1 MFSQTWKK
9 YLPVIIILIKR
20 SATSEQ
26 KISLNLTDFERAAGG
41 RKIKFSFSGL
51 QLNKG
56 RVNNDVKNSPFAK
69 EFAAVLQE
77 DDVTKR
83 LIADQYLEFSL
94 NNQLEITIKNT
105 GLLTEDTIESDLV
118 ENNQIIEVTGEN
130 EGE

>member
-105 GLLTEDTIESDLV
+105 GLLIADPNESVLV
-118 ENNQIIEVTGEN
+118 ENNQIIEATSEKEVE
-130 EGE
+130 

>member
-94 NNQLEITIKNT
+94 NNQLEITIKNI
-105 GLLTEDTIESDLV
+105 GLLIADPIESDLI
-118 ENNQIIEVTGEN
+118 ENNPIMEATSEKEVE
-130 EGE
+130 

>member
-26 KISLNLTDFERAAGG
+26 KVSLNTTDFERAAGG

-94 NNQLEITIKNT
+94 NNQLEITIKNI
-105 GLLTEDTIESDLV
+105 GSVSVEPLENDLG
-118 ENNQIIEVTGEN
+118 ENNLVSEATTNN